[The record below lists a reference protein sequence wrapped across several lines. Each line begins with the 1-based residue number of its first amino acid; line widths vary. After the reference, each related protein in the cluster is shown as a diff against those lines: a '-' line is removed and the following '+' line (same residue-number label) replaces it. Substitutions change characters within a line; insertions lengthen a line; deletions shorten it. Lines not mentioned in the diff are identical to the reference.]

1 MNRMKC
7 LLAAVIAL
15 VVMGGCGKKVD
26 VAFGTSTLSIAAE
39 GGSVEVSLTSNG
51 DWTIDTYP
59 EWLTVSPTSGN
70 GDATLTLTAPI
81 NNSDAARSGE
91 VKVSTKDNSATL
103 TVSQEVMEKGFIIV
117 NPEMIDCNAEGGI
130 FTLTVNSNCDWSVNT
145 AANWLSCD
153 PISGT
158 GNGTVTVNITP
169 IDGDVEMR
177 EVNII
182 FSNSESLL
190 LAVRVM
196 QHAPI
201 HYSIG
206 IDPTVLAFDYM
217 SGEQTIN
224 VLCEGSWTAST
235 EDDWIML
242 GATSGSGN
250 MELTVAVTEN
260 ETELYAR
267 EGAVQFLS
275 ETGES
280 VNLVIKQDG
289 APDSHYLEVTPTTIE
304 LGKDGDVVEV
314 AIHCNDDWTASVQ
327 ANWVSLSAS
336 SGSGDSSIALTAE
349 PNSINEMRVTT
360 LNVVSGSLSQYVTI
374 RQEAGSEP
382 VLITASPDTLFV
394 AHGGGFAHFSITANS
409 NWTLASSDSW
419 IELRTTSGTGD
430 GDISIVVDGNNSQE
444 QRIGVVN
451 IIHNFSVMKSVVVVQ
466 EGRPSILETDVT
478 EIHAPIE
485 GGSYTVVVTA
495 NQTWR
500 IEKDVEWVSCIP
512 ASGSGNGEFLIKIS
526 PLASAQSRSTELR
539 IYGGYGGC
547 LVIPVT
553 QSN

>member
-15 VVMGGCGKKVD
+15 VVMAGCGKKVD

-242 GATSGSGN
+242 GAP
-250 MELTVAVTEN
+250 L
-260 ETELYAR
+260 
-267 EGAVQFLS
+267 
-275 ETGES
+275 
-280 VNLVIKQDG
+280 
-289 APDSHYLEVTPTTIE
+289 
-304 LGKDGDVVEV
+304 
-314 AIHCNDDWTASVQ
+314 
-327 ANWVSLSAS
+327 
-336 SGSGDSSIALTAE
+336 
-349 PNSINEMRVTT
+349 
-360 LNVVSGSLSQYVTI
+360 
-374 RQEAGSEP
+374 
-382 VLITASPDTLFV
+382 
-394 AHGGGFAHFSITANS
+394 
-409 NWTLASSDSW
+409 
-419 IELRTTSGTGD
+419 
-430 GDISIVVDGNNSQE
+430 
-444 QRIGVVN
+444 
-451 IIHNFSVMKSVVVVQ
+451 
-466 EGRPSILETDVT
+466 
-478 EIHAPIE
+478 
-485 GGSYTVVVTA
+485 
-495 NQTWR
+495 
-500 IEKDVEWVSCIP
+500 
-512 ASGSGNGEFLIKIS
+512 LIKYKAAAVNPS
-526 PLASAQSRSTELR
+526 WFSK
-539 IYGGYGGC
+539 
-547 LVIPVT
+547 
-553 QSN
+553 